1 METEYKDIVEY
12 IEDAKKTIRLFANKI
27 CPGICYEMTQSEDA
41 IADVAHAM
49 MCADWKYDENKRGK
63 ISNKSK
69 TRYSYRNQCAI
80 WAIQTYI
87 KKSLRKNNRTVY
99 LNHML
104 ANMDDVQF
112 EDILEDKKQKQAEH
126 IYIEKEENEHNS
138 RLIENILNSDLLS
151 PVQQE
156 KMKMHYIDGKSLAT
170 IGRKYGVTREAIRQ
184 TIQGCIKKLQG
195 EFA

>member
-12 IEDAKKTIRLFANKI
+12 IDDAKKTIRAFANKI

-49 MCADWKYDENKRGK
+49 MCADWKYDENKKGK

-87 KKSLRKNNRTVY
+87 KKSLRKNRTVY
-99 LNHML
+99 LNHVL

-126 IYIEKEENEHNS
+126 IYVEKEENEHNS
-138 RLIENILNSDLLS
+138 RLIENILNSDLLT

-156 KMKMHYIDGKSLAT
+156 KMKMHYVDGESLAT

>member
-12 IEDAKKTIRLFANKI
+12 IEDAKKTIRVFANKI

-49 MCADWKYDENKRGK
+49 MCADWKYDENKKGK
-63 ISNKSK
+63 LSNKSK

-87 KKSLRKNNRTVY
+87 KNSLRKNKTIY
-99 LNHML
+99 LNNL
-104 ANMDDVQF
+104 INSEDEIALT
-112 EDILEDKKQKQAEH
+112 DILEDKKQQQAED
-126 IYIEKEENEHNS
+126 IYIHQEEEESNTK
-138 RLIENILNSDLLS
+138 LVQNILSSSLLTAM
-151 PVQQE
+151 QKE
-156 KMKMHYIDGKSLAT
+156 KMRMHYIEGQSLAE
-170 IGRKYGVTREAIRQ
+170 IGRRYGVTREAIRQ

>member
-12 IEDAKKTIRLFANKI
+12 IDAAKKTIRVFANKI

-49 MCADWKYDENKRGK
+49 MCADWKYDENKKGK
-63 ISNKSK
+63 LSNKSK

-87 KKSLRKNNRTVY
+87 KNSLRKNKTIY
-99 LNHML
+99 LNNL
-104 ANMDDVQF
+104 INSEDEIALT
-112 EDILEDKKQKQAEH
+112 DILEDKKQQQAED
-126 IYIEKEENEHNS
+126 IYIHQEEEESNTK
-138 RLIENILNSDLLS
+138 LVQNILSSSLLTAM
-151 PVQQE
+151 QKE
-156 KMKMHYIDGKSLAT
+156 KMRMHYIEGQSLAE

>member
-12 IEDAKKTIRLFANKI
+12 IDAAKKTIRVFANKI

-49 MCADWKYDENKRGK
+49 MCADWKYDENKKGK
-63 ISNKSK
+63 LSNKSK

-87 KKSLRKNNRTVY
+87 KNSLRKNKTIY
-99 LNHML
+99 LNNL
-104 ANMDDVQF
+104 INSEDEIALT
-112 EDILEDKKQKQAEH
+112 DILEDKKQQQAED
-126 IYIEKEENEHNS
+126 IYIHQEEEESNTK
-138 RLIENILNSDLLS
+138 LVQNILSSSLLTAM
-151 PVQQE
+151 QKE
-156 KMKMHYIDGKSLAT
+156 KMRMHYIEGQSLAE
-170 IGRKYGVTREAIRQ
+170 IGRRYGVTREAIRQ

>member
-12 IEDAKKTIRLFANKI
+12 IEDAKKTIRVFANKI

-49 MCADWKYDENKRGK
+49 MCADWKYDENKKGK

-87 KKSLRKNNRTVY
+87 KNSLRKNKTIY
-99 LNHML
+99 LNNL
-104 ANMDDVQF
+104 INSEDEIALT
-112 EDILEDKKQKQAEH
+112 DILEDKKQQQAED
-126 IYIEKEENEHNS
+126 IYIHQEEEESNTK
-138 RLIENILNSDLLS
+138 LVQNILSSSLLTAM
-151 PVQQE
+151 QKE
-156 KMKMHYIDGKSLAT
+156 KMRMHYIEGQSLAE

>member
-12 IEDAKKTIRLFANKI
+12 IDDAKKTIRVFANKI

-49 MCADWKYDENKRGK
+49 MCADWKYDENKKGK

-87 KKSLRKNNRTVY
+87 KKSLKRNKTTY
-99 LNHML
+99 LNHVL
-104 ANMDDVQF
+104 CNMDDVQL
-112 EDILEDKKQKQAEH
+112 EDILEDKRQKTAED
-126 IYIEKEENEHNS
+126 IYIQKEEIECHS
-138 RLIENILNSDLLS
+138 CLIESILNSDLLT

-156 KMKMHYIDGKSLAT
+156 KMRMHYVDGESLAE

>member
-12 IEDAKKTIRLFANKI
+12 IDAAKKTIRVFANKI

-49 MCADWKYDENKRGK
+49 MCADWKYDENKKGK
-63 ISNKSK
+63 LSNKSK

-87 KKSLRKNNRTVY
+87 KNSLRKNKTIY
-99 LNHML
+99 LNNL
-104 ANMDDVQF
+104 INSEDEIALT
-112 EDILEDKKQKQAEH
+112 DILEDKKQQQAED
-126 IYIEKEENEHNS
+126 IYIHQEEEESNTK
-138 RLIENILNSDLLS
+138 LVQNILSSSLLTAM
-151 PVQQE
+151 QKE
-156 KMKMHYIDGKSLAT
+156 KMRMHYVEGQSLAE
-170 IGRKYGVTREAIRQ
+170 IGRRYGVTREAIRQ